1 MRQSPFYIV
10 FIMCLAEV
18 LTMLGVFIF
27 PALMPEFIVIWEL
40 SNTEAGWIAG
50 ILLGGYAISVPV
62 LVSLTDR
69 IDARLIYLSGATLT
83 ATALFG
89 FAYFASG
96 FWSAL
101 LLRTLAGVGLAA
113 TYMPGLRIL
122 ADRYSGGK
130 PARAIAFYT
139 ASFSLGTAI
148 SFYFSGEVNTIL
160 GWVNVHKIAGFSAL
174 ASAFL
179 VFCLMN
185 KTVPQKPDSNTRLLD
200 FKPIIRNR
208 EAMGY
213 ILAYGAHSWELF
225 AMRSWLVAFLVYSLS
240 VHDLGEVQLIPT
252 TVATLTACVAMIA
265 SIGGNEIADRYD
277 RRRVVTVFLFSAGIL
292 ALFIGFLAALPYWII
307 VFFVIL
313 YAGLIQLDSAA
324 LTAGVLLAA
333 QKGRRGSTL
342 GLHALIGFG
351 GGAIGPL
358 IVGMVLDISGGGITT
373 ISWGLAFASMG
384 LVAFLGPIALWK
396 LRGHSKSQAN

>member
-18 LTMLGVFIF
+18 LTMLGVFTF
-27 PALMPEFIVIWEL
+27 PALMPEFIEIWQL

-96 FWSAL
+96 FWGAL

-179 VFCLMN
+179 VLCLMN
-185 KTVPQKPDSNTRLLD
+185 KTVPQKPDSKTRLLD
-200 FKPIIRNR
+200 FRPIIRNR

-213 ILAYGAHSWELF
+213 ILAYGVHSWELF
-225 AMRSWLVAFLVYSLS
+225 AMRSWLVAFLVYCLS
-240 VHDLGEVQLIPT
+240 VHDLGEIQLIPT
-252 TVATLTACVAMIA
+252 TVATLTACVAAIA

-277 RRRVVTVFLFSAGIL
+277 RRRVVMVFLFSAGIL
-292 ALFIGFLAALPYWII
+292 ALFIGWII
-307 VFFVIL
+307 VFFVTL

-324 LTAGVLLAA
+324 LTAGTLLAA
-333 QKGRRGSTL
+333 EKGRRGSTL

-384 LVAFLGPIALWK
+384 FVAFLGPIALWK

>member
-1 MRQSPFYIV
+1 
-10 FIMCLAEV
+10 
-18 LTMLGVFIF
+18 
-27 PALMPEFIVIWEL
+27 
-40 SNTEAGWIAG
+40 
-50 ILLGGYAISVPV
+50 
-62 LVSLTDR
+62 
-69 IDARLIYLSGATLT
+69 
-83 ATALFG
+83 
-89 FAYFASG
+89 
-96 FWSAL
+96 
-101 LLRTLAGVGLAA
+101 
-113 TYMPGLRIL
+113 
-122 ADRYSGGK
+122 
-130 PARAIAFYT
+130 
-139 ASFSLGTAI
+139 
-148 SFYFSGEVNTIL
+148 
-160 GWVNVHKIAGFSAL
+160 
-174 ASAFL
+174 
-179 VFCLMN
+179 
-185 KTVPQKPDSNTRLLD
+185 
-200 FKPIIRNR
+200 
-208 EAMGY
+208 
-213 ILAYGAHSWELF
+213 
-225 AMRSWLVAFLVYSLS
+225 MRSWLVAFLVYSLS

-292 ALFIGFLAALPYWII
+292 ALFIGFLAALPYWIT

-384 LVAFLGPIALWK
+384 FVAFLGPIALWK
-396 LRGHSKSQAN
+396 LRGHSKSRAN

>member
-1 MRQSPFYIV
+1 
-10 FIMCLAEV
+10 MCLAEV
-18 LTMLGVFIF
+18 LTMLGVFTF
-27 PALMPEFIVIWEL
+27 PALMPEFIEIWQL

-96 FWSAL
+96 FWGAL

-179 VFCLMN
+179 VLCLMN
-185 KTVPQKPDSNTRLLD
+185 KTVPQKPDSKTRLLD
-200 FKPIIRNR
+200 FRPIIRNR

-213 ILAYGAHSWELF
+213 ILAYGVHSWELF
-225 AMRSWLVAFLVYSLS
+225 AMRSWLVAFLVYCLS
-240 VHDLGEVQLIPT
+240 VHDLGEIQLIPT
-252 TVATLTACVAMIA
+252 TVATLTACVAAIA

-277 RRRVVTVFLFSAGIL
+277 RRRVVMVFLFSAGIL
-292 ALFIGFLAALPYWII
+292 ALFIGWII
-307 VFFVIL
+307 VFFVTL

-324 LTAGVLLAA
+324 LTAGTLLAA
-333 QKGRRGSTL
+333 EKGRRGSTL

-384 LVAFLGPIALWK
+384 FVAFLGPIALWK